1 MSSNSLTLIVVVRFA
16 IFFFP
21 RNCLW
26 NGNHDCERSSP
37 ASLRIQ
43 AKQRGFLAELK
54 SPAMVMMKLLNITP
68 GKIATDAWREDSS
81 RSAVKK
87 SWRIFAGRMDR
98 GGVPINHSNSTN
110 IQLIHATT
118 AAQKPEKSNRD
129 LQLSSSSYV
138 CLESSYTP
146 CCAY

>member
-1 MSSNSLTLIVVVRFA
+1 MGYALPFLPYPLMSSNSLTLIVVVRFA

-37 ASLRIQ
+37 ASLRTQ

-81 RSAVKK
+81 R
-87 SWRIFAGRMDR
+87 FGREEILAYFCGENGPR
-98 GGVPINHSNSTN
+98 RRSYQPLQQHQHPINSRNYRSKKTR
-110 IQLIHATT
+110 
-118 AAQKPEKSNRD
+118 KK
-129 LQLSSSSYV
+129 
-138 CLESSYTP
+138 
-146 CCAY
+146 